1 MQRAV
6 QGLARAIGDQD
17 FGMRI
22 QRLVFLGMRE
32 ERGEELRELL
42 PQQGMPEE
50 QGVLVVPLFG
60 RPVQILYQEGWR
72 VKPRSPVGQVDGRVL
87 LRQLVELR
95 PYGKLIA

>member
-1 MQRAV
+1 
-6 QGLARAIGDQD
+6 
-17 FGMRI
+17 
-22 QRLVFLGMRE
+22 
-32 ERGEELRELL
+32 
-42 PQQGMPEE
+42 MPEE
-50 QGVLVVPLFG
+50 QGVLVEPLLG